1 MKATIFDIERNSFV
15 DGPGIRTTVFF
26 KGCNLKCKW
35 CHNPESQAPEK
46 EMMLYKDKCIGC
58 GKCREVCP
66 NHLKKC
72 DFCGKC
78 ELFCAADARRICGK
92 EYTVDEVLSE
102 ILKDKSFYETSD
114 GGATFS
120 GGECMLQIDF
130 LCELLKKCKE
140 NGIHT
145 AVDTAGNVPWK
156 YFEFIIP
163 YTDMFLFDV
172 KCISENLHIA
182 GTGASNR
189 LIIEN
194 LTTLSSVF
202 KGSIFIRIPVIGSFN
217 DTKEE
222 MNKIK
227 EFLNNINFDK
237 IELFPY
243 HNMGNNKYTALN
255 RVLPDYIV
263 PDKNKM
269 DKFQKIFGI

>member
-1 MKATIFDIERNSFV
+1 
-15 DGPGIRTTVFF
+15 
-26 KGCNLKCKW
+26 
-35 CHNPESQAPEK
+35 
-46 EMMLYKDKCIGC
+46 
-58 GKCREVCP
+58 
-66 NHLKKC
+66 
-72 DFCGKC
+72 
-78 ELFCAADARRICGK
+78 
-92 EYTVDEVLSE
+92 
-102 ILKDKSFYETSD
+102 
-114 GGATFS
+114 
-120 GGECMLQIDF
+120 MLQIDF

-202 KGSIFIRIPVIGSFN
+202 KGGIFIRIPVIGSFN

-237 IELFPY
+237 IELLPY